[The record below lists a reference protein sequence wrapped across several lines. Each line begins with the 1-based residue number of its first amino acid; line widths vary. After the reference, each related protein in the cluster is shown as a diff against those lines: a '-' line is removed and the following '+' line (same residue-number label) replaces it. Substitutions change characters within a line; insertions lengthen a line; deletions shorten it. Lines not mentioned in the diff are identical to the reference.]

1 MRGENYFK
9 STLFKPSKVR
19 SSSGNSKVSNMTL
32 AGNSREMDNQEV
44 IGALASS
51 ASFRYDPPGSP
62 LKSTQQLNVDFSK
75 FENHTFFNSALNKTQ
90 VAIQK
95 IINKYPFDGSRQ
107 EYESFMD
114 GLSGFER
121 YVYNSFPKN
130 MGALGFSSLLET
142 HVSVDD
148 AKGLG
153 NVTAGGLLGAAN
165 AMPVMDFTKGPFTC
179 EFHLFVP
186 TVTNDNMVVCQ
197 RLLSEDYGFTMAV
210 SSSTSTAEADFVFA
224 MSDSNKNINISTP
237 LSKGIFNHIAAVYDV
252 TNSGRLL
259 VYVNG
264 DLSAT
269 STVFSFMSGANIS
282 GTKLL
287 IGSGSMHAQ
296 SDYQFEP
303 KQTLTGALDEFRFFM
318 SSRNQSK
325 INKYA
330 NINMYAETDLKL
342 YYRFNEPIGDYGPSV
357 NNNQDLVLDH
367 SGNALH
373 NKINGFSMD
382 LRNPTFVNNLKSMLA
397 EDENLSPILFPTFE
411 SVQEMIDS
419 MLTDAQDYDVNNPNI
434 ITKLVPR
441 HYLDESAYAENVDP
455 DDADLTEFPSPY
467 SNSPGN
473 SRRAETQI
481 IASILFMWAE
491 AFDEMKMFIDEMG
504 RLLKVDYVSDQ
515 TISDH
520 LLSFLAKY
528 HDMELPVPFTAATQ
542 EQFFAGRSLTNTEA
556 KSIAGLQ
563 DVQNAI
569 WRRILSDITEIKRT
583 KGTRRSI
590 ESVLRN
596 IGINPNGPFKI
607 KEYGGTKTKKISSAF
622 DLRQEDEDILYPS
635 WYGSKVESDSYEKC
649 QEVASMLTF
658 SGTLGPQGTVLPDGR
673 DTNRP
678 LLVSPFLYSQ
688 RVEPGYPPIAG
699 TFVGGASDEPND
711 GLLTSG
717 SWTLEGTFKM
727 SAETAN
733 PQSLMRLHSTGSN
746 AGNPNNWML
755 FNVVAFP
762 PDVSNSVTGS
772 VHLWGRPLPE
782 LNANL
787 LHLKVENI
795 DLFDGSKWYV
805 SFGRNRA
812 DENLNVT
819 SSYFLNVGRFRSI
832 GVHDFVN
839 VTTGLLDYGDSP
851 MSVLD
856 PTNNEDGAFV
866 MVGSMSLQYD
876 PASAPHHLNDWPD
889 DDVRIVDFSGKVS
902 NIRFFSK
909 GLSADEC
916 KNHMLNFKSA
926 GVRDALTNYN
936 FNVKEEGTFQRLRMD
951 VTTDQIVTSSDGTG
965 QLVLTDFSQNG
976 FETTIKGL
984 EASKQ
989 CILPEKFDYQ
999 VISPKLESSIADNKV
1014 RIRSFL
1020 DIANVNNYNTEF
1032 APYHELPADERPM
1045 DDRRVEI
1052 EVSAVQALND
1062 DMITLFSS
1070 LDAFNDYIGSPELVF
1085 SREYRDL
1092 RNLRRIYFNRL
1103 VDRLNIK
1110 TFFEFFKWF
1119 DDTVGDVLEG
1129 LLPFNS
1135 QYKGTNFVIESHML
1149 ERPKFTYSYQDMYL
1163 GEIDR
1168 RATSTIYLQQ
1178 FVGKIR
1184 KF

>member
-32 AGNSREMDNQEV
+32 AGNSREVDNQEV

-107 EYESFMD
+107 EYESFVD
-114 GLSGFER
+114 GLSGFEK

-130 MGALGFSSLLET
+130 KGALGFDSSLET
-142 HVSVDD
+142 YISVDD
-148 AKGLG
+148 AKGIGKIVASGIPG
-153 NVTAGGLLGAAN
+153 NAS
-165 AMPVMDFTKGPFTC
+165 AMPVMDFTKGSFTC

-186 TVTNDNMVVCQ
+186 TVPNDNMVICQ
-197 RLLSEDYGFTMAV
+197 RLFDEDYGFTMAV
-210 SSSTSTAEADFVFA
+210 SSSISMDEADFLFA
-224 MSDSNKNINISTP
+224 MSDSSKNISIKTP
-237 LSKGIFNHIAAVYDV
+237 IIKGEFNHVAAVYDI
-252 TNSGRLL
+252 TNSGKLL

-264 DLSAT
+264 NLKAT
-269 STVFSFMSGANIS
+269 SEIFSFMNSTNIA
-282 GTKLL
+282 GTKFL
-287 IGSGSMHAQ
+287 IGSGAMHAQ
-296 SDYQFEP
+296 LNYEFEP
-303 KQTLTGALDEFRFFM
+303 KQTLTGALDEFRFFTTAR
-318 SSRNQSK
+318 SHKK
-325 INKYA
+325 INKYM
-330 NINMYAETDLKL
+330 NINMYNENDLKL
-342 YYRFNEPIGDYGPSV
+342 YYRFNEPLGDFGSIS
-357 NNNQDLVLDH
+357 NNNQNLVLDY
-367 SGNALH
+367 SGNGLH
-373 NKINGFSMD
+373 AKINNFLMD
-382 LRNPTFVNNLKSMLA
+382 LRDPIFVNNLVSLQA
-397 EDENLSPILFPTFE
+397 EDEKLSPVLFPAFE
-411 SVQEMIDS
+411 SVQKMIDS
-419 MLTDAQDYDVNNPNI
+419 MLTDAQDYDINNPNI

-441 HYLDESAYAENVDP
+441 HYLDESAYAENIDL
-455 DDADLTEFPSPY
+455 DGADLTEFPDPY
-467 SNSPGN
+467 SNSPGS

-491 AFDEMKMFIDEMG
+491 TFDEMKMFIDEMG
-504 RLLKVDYVSDQ
+504 RLLKVDYISDQ

-520 LLSFLAKY
+520 LLLFLAKY
-528 HDMELPVPFTAATQ
+528 HDMELPVPFTATSQ
-542 EQFFAGRSLTNTEA
+542 EQFFNGRSLTTSEVQ
-556 KSIAGLQ
+556 SISGLQ
-563 DVQNAI
+563 SVQNAI
-569 WRRILSDITEIKRT
+569 WRRILSDLVEIRRT

-590 ESVLRN
+590 EAVLRN
-596 IGINPNGPFKI
+596 IGVNPNGPFRI
-607 KEYGGTKTKKISSAF
+607 KEYGGSKTKRISNAF
-622 DLRQEDEDILYPS
+622 ELTQEDDDILHPS
-635 WYGSKVESDSYEKC
+635 WYSKNVESDSYEKK

-658 SGTLGPQGTVLPDGR
+658 SGTLGPQGTLLSDGR

-678 LLVSPFLYSQ
+678 LLVSPFLYSE
-688 RVEPGYPPIAG
+688 RIEPGFPPLAG
-699 TFVGGASDEPND
+699 TFIDGVSNDSND

-727 SAETAN
+727 PATTIK
-733 PQSLMRLHSTGSN
+733 PQSLMRLHSNG
-746 AGNPNNWML
+746 AYLGNYNNWLL
-755 FNVVAFP
+755 FNIVAFP
-762 PDVSNSVTGS
+762 PDVSNSVAGS
-772 VHLWGRPLPE
+772 IHLWGRPMSEPD
-782 LNANL
+782 AKI

-795 DLFDGSKWYV
+795 NLFDGGKWYV

-839 VTTGLLDYGDSP
+839 VTTGLLDYGNSP

-856 PTNNEDGAFV
+856 PVNNKDGAFI
-866 MVGSMSLQYD
+866 MVGSMSLQYE
-876 PASAPHHLNDWPD
+876 PTSGPHHLNDWAD
-889 DDVRIVDFSGKVS
+889 DDVRIVDFSGRMS
-902 NIRFFSK
+902 NLRFFSK
-909 GLSADEC
+909 GLNADEC

-1020 DIANVNNYNTEF
+1020 NIANVNNYNTEF